1 MTKASHTP
9 GPWVVNYK
17 PDDEPYIIA
26 EQGKAWDNPVI
37 CSLYE
42 DVTPEDSITFSR
54 WLKAYPNA
62 EANARLIA
70 EAPALLEVAE
80 NLLKIAEDWPM
91 SAAYR
96 KQITDE
102 ARAAITKVKGTKPN
116 GHNPRRT

>member
-42 DVTPEDSITFSR
+42 DVTPEDSITFSP

-70 EAPALLEVAE
+70 AAPDMLAALEGAWKE
-80 NLLKIAEDWPM
+80 M
-91 SAAYR
+91 SGWSWTGDARGKGPYDDHLAR
-96 KQITDE
+96 I
-102 ARAAITKVKGTKPN
+102 RAAITKAKGS
-116 GHNPRRT
+116 

>member
-42 DVTPEDSITFSR
+42 DVTPEDSITFSP

-70 EAPALLEVAE
+70 AAPDMLAALEDAE
-80 NLLKIAEDWPM
+80 KEMRGWSWTGNARDKGPYDEHLARIRTAIAK
-91 SAAYR
+91 A
-96 KQITDE
+96 
-102 ARAAITKVKGTKPN
+102 KGT
-116 GHNPRRT
+116 